1 MNIPDIAQFFPGLQ
15 ERVMPHSMG
24 QPVLSDW
31 GDKPDDEL
39 IPGTNLPWSHFKN
52 CGFLNRDEAGI
63 LYQCAHQVGGYWLD
77 IGAHTGWT
85 ALHMC
90 AEGECCVDAVEPML
104 TNAAFLERFEDN
116 LRRSCL
122 DDYIQPFP
130 RLSSEFFKT
139 TESTAWEYSGVMID
153 GEHSWEHPLRDAV
166 QAFKRL
172 TPTAVVLL
180 HDFVGGPVR
189 EATKYLKAE
198 GMKCRVYPSSSQWL
212 AVCWRGDF
220 APPDY
225 TPDPSIDWERMKFDM
240 WAVKG
245 RGDFYFEDCV

>member
-24 QPVLSDW
+24 QPMLSDW
-31 GDKPDDEL
+31 GDKPDGEL
-39 IPGTNLPWSHFKN
+39 IPETNLPWSHFKN

-63 LYQCAHQVGGYWLD
+63 LYQCAEQLGGYWLD

-85 ALHMC
+85 SLHM
-90 AEGECCVDAVEPML
+90 AAAGARVEAVEPMFENDVFL
-104 TNAAFLERFEDN
+104 DRFMGNA
-116 LRRSCL
+116 RRAKL
-122 DDYIQPFP
+122 LGKIDGYPL
-130 RLSSEFFKT
+130 LSADFFKLG
-139 TESTAWEYSGVMID
+139 EVFKYSGVMID

-166 QAFKRL
+166 HAFKRL

-189 EATKYLKAE
+189 EAVKYLKAE

-220 APPDY
+220 TPPDY
-225 TPDPSIDWERMKFDM
+225 TPDPSIDWERMKYDM